1 MDTIN
6 TGLIILAAGSSSRM
20 GEPKQLLPFE
30 GKTFLQCT
38 IDAALGSQ
46 ATSRVVVLG
55 ADKDEIKK
63 SFRADTIPVIHNP
76 DWEKGMAS
84 TMQKGLNYLTKYKVP
99 DQVIILLCDQPF
111 VHSGI
116 LDALI
121 ESQKTTGKGI
131 VACRYSETMGV
142 PVLFT
147 KKYFPEMLALKGSEG
162 AKKLIF
168 AHLDDVAEVDF
179 PKGAVDIDTYEDY
192 ELLVSN
198 LPKKKE

>member
-6 TGLIILAAGSSSRM
+6 TGLIILAAGGSSRM

-38 IDAALGSQ
+38 IDAALGSLV
-46 ATSRVVVLG
+46 TSKVVVLG

-63 SFRADTIPVIHNP
+63 TFRADTIPVIHNP
-76 DWEKGMAS
+76 EWEKGMAS
-84 TMQKGLNYLTKYKVP
+84 TMQKGLGYLTKYKVP
-99 DQVIILLCDQPF
+99 DQIIILLCDQPF

-121 ESQKTTGKGI
+121 ETQKATGKGI
-131 VACRYSETMGV
+131 VACKYSETLGV

-147 KKYFPEMLALKGSEG
+147 KKYYPEMLALKGSDG
-162 AKKLIF
+162 AKKLIY

-192 ELLVSN
+192 ELLMTN
-198 LPKKKE
+198 LPKKKS

>member
-1 MDTIN
+1 
-6 TGLIILAAGSSSRM
+6 M

-46 ATSRVVVLG
+46 ATNKVVVLG

-63 SFRADTIPVIHNP
+63 TFRADTIPVIHNP

-84 TMQKGLNYLTKYKVP
+84 TMQKGLNYLTKYKTP

-121 ESQKTTGKGI
+121 ETQKTTGKGI
-131 VACRYSETMGV
+131 VACKYSETLGV

-147 KKYFPEMLALKGSEG
+147 KKYFPEMLALKGSDG
-162 AKKLIF
+162 AKKLIY

-192 ELLVSN
+192 EQLLSN
-198 LPKKKE
+198 LPKKKK

>member
-6 TGLIILAAGSSSRM
+6 TSLIILAAGSSSRM

-121 ESQKTTGKGI
+121 ETQKTTGKGI
-131 VACRYSETMGV
+131 VACRYSETLGV

-147 KKYFPEMLALKGSEG
+147 KKYFPEILALKGSEG

-179 PKGAVDIDTYEDY
+179 PKGSVDIDTYEDY

>member
-30 GKTFLQCT
+30 GKTFLQCA

-46 ATSRVVVLG
+46 VTSRVVVLG

-63 SFRADTIPVIHNP
+63 SFRADTIPVIHNQ
-76 DWEKGMAS
+76 DWEKGMSS

-121 ESQKTTGKGI
+121 ETQKATGKGI
-131 VACRYSETMGV
+131 VACKYSETLGV

-162 AKKLIF
+162 AKKLIY

-192 ELLVSN
+192 ELLVSK